1 MLSTKQG
8 EGSRRGHCENSRSP
22 VDTSNVDIHLF
33 TEMTESKE
41 SEWVRRYQL
50 SWAEWAGV
58 RVLRRGRVPRHIAVI
73 MDGNRRYARMAGTE
87 VSEVTGLPNATINNG
102 ILLIS

>member
-8 EGSRRGHCENSRSP
+8 EGPRRGHCACP

-87 VSEVTGLPNATINNG
+87 VS
-102 ILLIS
+102 